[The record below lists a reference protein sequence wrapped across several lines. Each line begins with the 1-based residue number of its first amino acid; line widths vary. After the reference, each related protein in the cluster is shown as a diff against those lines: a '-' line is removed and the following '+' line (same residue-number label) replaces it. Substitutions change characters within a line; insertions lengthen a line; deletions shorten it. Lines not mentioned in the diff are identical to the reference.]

1 MDKKEIRKHFIES
14 IKRINKEMGKDSMFP
29 RSTPTYRNYSEDI
42 RDGYYKDK
50 SLEELKSG
58 LLKDFEDDYMR
69 DMFPDKV
76 KKQLK
81 SENERAIAKGK
92 AMKNPPPNTEKGGER
107 VVVSKEKRNRQ
118 APLSNY
124 K

>member
-1 MDKKEIRKHFIES
+1 MDNKEIRKYFIES

-29 RSTPTYRNYSEDI
+29 RSTETYRNYSEEI

-50 SLEELKSG
+50 SLKDLKSG
-58 LLKDFEDDYMR
+58 LLQDFEDDYMR

-76 KKQLK
+76 KKQFK

-92 AMKNPPPNTEKGGER
+92 AMKTPPPNTEKGGER
-107 VVVSKEKRNRQ
+107 VVVSKERRNRQ

>member
-1 MDKKEIRKHFIES
+1 
-14 IKRINKEMGKDSMFP
+14 MFP
-29 RSTPTYRNYSEDI
+29 RSTPTYRDYSEDI

-107 VVVSKEKRNRQ
+107 VVVSKERRNRQ